1 MTNHIEQEIVDKII
15 NCFIAL
21 TKDISSREK
30 DMAKDNGKQ
39 IERRAMM
46 LETPIPKLIPNMALP
61 TIVAMMVTSIYYLAD
76 SYFVH
81 FLGTSATAAVGV
93 NLSIDQTIMMAGSFL
108 AFGANSYIAR
118 LMGADKIKTA
128 SKTLCAAFYTAVLL
142 GILVMVPG
150 LMFTE
155 KIVRFL
161 GAYDNSVPYAVSY
174 AKYLLIAAP
183 FTAPSFV
190 LNQCLRSEG
199 SPVYSMIGIA
209 AGSVLNI
216 GLAPLF
222 IFTFDLGI
230 AGAGMAT
237 AISKFISFCI
247 LIYPYIRKRTVLRLS
262 IKNISYR
269 SDIVRET
276 LLMGLPS
283 LLRMGLA
290 VVSNIFVNRIAGA
303 YSESAQ
309 AAIVVVTR
317 IMMLPSFAM
326 LGFGQGF
333 QPVAGFNWGAKR
345 YDRVK
350 ESFRYSCVV
359 GVIFTAAASILIGI
373 FAKEIILLFTE
384 ADAEM
389 VKIGRL
395 CLIAQCIAMPLG
407 AWVIVVNM
415 LYAALGKPV
424 GAIFLGITRQG
435 VCFIPVIFIL
445 PALFGING
453 LAVAQGVADL
463 ISFLVTIPFA
473 VSIMKSITQQ
483 EKHELP
489 LPIPDLS

>member
-1 MTNHIEQEIVDKII
+1 MAQDK
-15 NCFIAL
+15 
-21 TKDISSREK
+21 
-30 DMAKDNGKQ
+30 GKQ

-46 LETPIPKLIPNMALP
+46 LETPISKLIPKMALP
-61 TIVAMMVTSIYYLAD
+61 TIVAMMVSSIYYLAD
-76 SYFVH
+76 TYFVS

-118 LMGADKIKTA
+118 LMGANKEKTA
-128 SKTLCAAFYTAVLL
+128 SKTLCSAFYTAVIL
-142 GILVMVPG
+142 GIIVMIPG
-150 LMFTE
+150 LMFTDQ
-155 KIVRFL
+155 IVRFL
-161 GAYDNSVPYAVSY
+161 GATDTSAQYAVSY
-174 AKYLLIAAP
+174 AHYLLIAAP

-199 SPVYSMIGIA
+199 SPVYSMIGIS
-209 AGSVLNI
+209 AGAVLNI
-216 GLAPLF
+216 ALAPLF
-222 IFTFDLGI
+222 IFTFDLGV
-230 AGAGMAT
+230 AGAGMAA

-247 LIYPYIRKRTVLRLS
+247 LVYPYIRKQTILSLS

-269 SDIVRET
+269 ADIVRET
-276 LLMGLPS
+276 SLMGLPS

-290 VVSNIFVNRIAGA
+290 VLANIFVNRIAGE
-303 YSESAQ
+303 YSDSAL
-309 AAIVVVTR
+309 AATSVVTR
-317 IMMLPSFAM
+317 IMMLPAFAM

-350 ESFRYSCVV
+350 KSFRYSCVV
-359 GVIFTAAASILIGI
+359 GVIFTAAASVLIAV
-373 FAKEIILLFTE
+373 FAEQIILLFTK

-389 VKIGRL
+389 VAIGKL
-395 CLIAQCIAMPLG
+395 CLITQCISMPLS

-453 LAVAQGVADL
+453 LAISQGVADL
-463 ISFLVTIPFA
+463 LSFIITIPFA
-473 VSIMKSITQQ
+473 VSIIKDITRQ
-483 EKHELP
+483 EKNELP
-489 LPIPDLS
+489 LPAPEIGL

>member
-1 MTNHIEQEIVDKII
+1 MSKDKG
-15 NCFIAL
+15 
-21 TKDISSREK
+21 T
-30 DMAKDNGKQ
+30 Q

-46 LETPIPKLIPNMALP
+46 LETPISKLIPKMALP
-61 TIVAMMVTSIYYLAD
+61 TIVAMMVSSIYYLAD
-76 SYFVH
+76 TYFVH

-118 LMGADKIKTA
+118 LMGANKIKTA
-128 SKTLCAAFYTAVLL
+128 SKTLCSAFYTAVLM

-150 LMFTE
+150 LMFTDT
-155 KIVRFL
+155 IVRFL
-161 GAYDNSVPYAVSY
+161 GATDTSAPFAVSY

-199 SPVYSMIGIA
+199 SPVYSMIGIS
-209 AGSVLNI
+209 AGAVLNI
-216 GLAPLF
+216 ALAPLF
-222 IFTFDLGI
+222 IFTFKLGI
-230 AGAGMAT
+230 AGAGMAV
-237 AISKFISFCI
+237 AISKLISFCI
-247 LIYPYIRKRTVLRLS
+247 LVYPYLRKKTILSLS

-276 LLMGLPS
+276 SLMGLPS

-290 VVSNIFVNRIAGA
+290 VLANIFVNRIAGE
-303 YSESAQ
+303 YSDSAL
-309 AAIVVVTR
+309 AATSVVTR
-317 IMMLPSFAM
+317 IMMLPAFAM

-350 ESFRYSCVV
+350 KSFRYSCVV
-359 GVIFTAAASILIGI
+359 GVIFTAAASVLIAV
-373 FAKEIILLFTE
+373 FAEQIILLFTK

-389 VKIGRL
+389 VEIGRL
-395 CLIAQCIAMPLG
+395 CLITQCISMPLG

-435 VCFIPVIFIL
+435 VCFIPVLFIL

-453 LAVAQGVADL
+453 LAISQGVADL
-463 ISFLVTIPFA
+463 LSFIITIPFA
-473 VSIMKSITQQ
+473 VSIIKDITRQ
-483 EKHELP
+483 ENNELP
-489 LPIPDLS
+489 LPEPEIG

>member
-1 MTNHIEQEIVDKII
+1 
-15 NCFIAL
+15 
-21 TKDISSREK
+21 
-30 DMAKDNGKQ
+30 
-39 IERRAMM
+39 MM
-46 LETPIPKLIPNMALP
+46 LDLPISKLIPQMALP
-61 TIVAMMVTSIYYLAD
+61 SIVAMMVSSIYYLAD
-76 SYFVH
+76 TYFVH

-93 NLSIDQTIMMAGSFL
+93 NLSIDQAIMMAGSFL

-118 LMGADKIKTA
+118 LMGANKIKTA
-128 SKTLCAAFYTAVLL
+128 SQTLASAFYTAVIL
-142 GILVMVPG
+142 GVLVMVPG
-150 LMFTE
+150 LMFTD

-161 GAYDNSVPYAVSY
+161 GATDTSAPYAVSY
-174 AKYLLIAAP
+174 ARYLLIAAP

-199 SPVYSMIGIA
+199 SPVFSMIGIS
-209 AGSVLNI
+209 AGSILNI

-230 AGAGMAT
+230 AGAGMAV

-247 LIYPYIRKRTVLRLS
+247 LIYPYLRKKTVLRLS
-262 IKNISYR
+262 VKNISYR

-276 LLMGLPS
+276 SLMGLPS

-290 VVSNIFVNRIAGA
+290 VVANIFVNKISGD
-303 YSESAQ
+303 YSDSAQ
-309 AAIVVVTR
+309 AAVSVVTR
-317 IMMLPSFAM
+317 IMMIPSFAM

-350 ESFRYSCVV
+350 GAFKYSCVV
-359 GVIFTAAASILIGI
+359 GVIFTAAVSVLIGV
-373 FAKEIILLFTE
+373 FSEQIIQLFTKT
-384 ADAEM
+384 DAEM
-389 VKIGRL
+389 VKIGSL
-395 CLIAQCIAMPLG
+395 CLITQCIAMPLG

-415 LYAALGKPV
+415 LYAALGKPI

-435 VCFIPVIFIL
+435 VCFIPVVFIL

-463 ISFLVTIPFA
+463 FSFLITIPFA
-473 VSIMKSITQQ
+473 VSIIKDISAHQKS
-483 EKHELP
+483 ELP
-489 LPIPDLS
+489 LPKPEIG

>member
-1 MTNHIEQEIVDKII
+1 
-15 NCFIAL
+15 
-21 TKDISSREK
+21 
-30 DMAKDNGKQ
+30 MAKDKGNQ

-46 LETPIPKLIPNMALP
+46 LETPISKLIPKMAVP
-61 TIVAMMVTSIYYLAD
+61 TIVAMMVSSIYYLAD
-76 SYFVH
+76 TYFVS

-118 LMGADKIKTA
+118 LMGANKIKTA
-128 SKTLCAAFYTAVLL
+128 SKTLCTAFYTAVLM

-155 KIVRFL
+155 SIVRFL
-161 GAYDNSVPYAVSY
+161 GASDTSTSYAVSY
-174 AKYLLIAAP
+174 ARYLLIAAP

-199 SPVYSMIGIA
+199 SPVYSMIGIS
-209 AGSVLNI
+209 AGAVLNI
-216 GLAPLF
+216 ALAPLF
-222 IFTFDLGI
+222 IFTFDLGV
-230 AGAGMAT
+230 AGAGMAA

-247 LIYPYIRKRTVLRLS
+247 LVYPYLRRKTILSLS

-276 LLMGLPS
+276 SLMGLPS

-290 VVSNIFVNRIAGA
+290 VLANIFVNRIAGE
-303 YSESAQ
+303 YSDSAL
-309 AAIVVVTR
+309 AATSVVTR

-350 ESFRYSCVV
+350 KSFRFSCIV
-359 GVIFTAAASILIGI
+359 GVIFTAAASVLIAV
-373 FAKEIILLFTE
+373 FAKQIILLFTE

-389 VKIGRL
+389 VEIGSL
-395 CLIAQCIAMPLG
+395 CLITQCISMPLG

-435 VCFIPVIFIL
+435 VCFIPVLFIL

-453 LAVAQGVADL
+453 LAISQGVADL
-463 ISFLVTIPFA
+463 ISFLITIPFA
-473 VSIMKSITQQ
+473 VSIIKDITRQ
-483 EKHELP
+483 EKTQLP
-489 LPIPDLS
+489 LPKPEVG

>member
-1 MTNHIEQEIVDKII
+1 
-15 NCFIAL
+15 
-21 TKDISSREK
+21 
-30 DMAKDNGKQ
+30 MAKDKGKQ

-46 LETPIPKLIPNMALP
+46 LETPISKLIPKMAVP
-61 TIVAMMVTSIYYLAD
+61 TIVAMMVSSIYYLAD
-76 SYFVH
+76 TYFVH

-93 NLSIDQTIMMAGSFL
+93 NLSIDQAIMMAGSFL
-108 AFGANSYIAR
+108 AFGANSFIAR
-118 LMGADKIKTA
+118 LMGADKLKTA
-128 SKTLCAAFYTAVLL
+128 SKTLSTAFYTAVIL
-142 GILVMVPG
+142 GILVMIPG
-150 LMFTE
+150 LMFTD

-161 GAYDNSVPYAVSY
+161 GASDTSAPYAVSY

-199 SPVYSMIGIA
+199 SPLYSMIGIS
-209 AGSVLNI
+209 AGAVLNI

-222 IFTFDLGI
+222 IFTFNLGI
-230 AGAGMAT
+230 AGAGIAV
-237 AISKFISFCI
+237 AISKLISFCI
-247 LIYPYIRKRTVLRLS
+247 LIYPYIRKKTVLRLS

-276 LLMGLPS
+276 SLMGLPS

-290 VVSNIFVNRIAGA
+290 VVANVFVNKIAGD
-303 YSESAQ
+303 YSDSAL
-309 AAIVVVTR
+309 AATSVVTR

-350 ESFRYSCVV
+350 ESFRFSCII
-359 GVIFTAAASILIGI
+359 GVIFTAAVSVLIGI
-373 FAKEIILLFTE
+373 FAEQIIMLFTE
-384 ADAEM
+384 ADADM
-389 VKIGRL
+389 IKIGRL
-395 CLIAQCIAMPLG
+395 CLITQCISMPLG

-435 VCFIPVIFIL
+435 VCFIPVLFIL

-453 LAVAQGVADL
+453 LAVSQGVADL
-463 ISFLVTIPFA
+463 LSFLVTIPFA
-473 VSIMKSITQQ
+473 VSISKSITQR
-483 EKHELP
+483 EKHDLP
-489 LPIPDLS
+489 LLKPDKC